1 MLNLFSENLG
11 VMHLPNVSGMEDR
24 EPATC
29 LDDHVTKLRLI
40 NTISGVTSCVF
51 LVITFLVYVSVPEL
65 NSLHGKIVISNVVSI
80 LFLTAYLVLVY
91 HGSHTL
97 PPLHCKIFGYIGYF
111 FALSMISWMTVMSL
125 DLCWTFLR
133 AQVPR
138 RSSATIK
145 FIIYSLA
152 GWGLS
157 LLLTLGLVL
166 VDTLEPV
173 SVQVPG
179 LGYVTITQPRV
190 GEEKCFL
197 SDRSQG
203 LYLHLPSLVLMLVNA
218 ILFLVTIITIYRS
231 VRVRVFALISI
242 CFLHAQLIFCFN
254 HQVKCQNS
262 KGPGVSRETEEAS
275 ELFLEVRPD
284 GQGQQRREGADGAL
298 HQAVHRDGHLLDLR
312 VRPSPGPL

>member
-1 MLNLFSENLG
+1 
-11 VMHLPNVSGMEDR
+11 MHLVNVSGMEDK
-24 EPATC
+24 EPSTC
-29 LDDHVTKLRLI
+29 LDDHITKLRLI
-40 NTISGVTSCVF
+40 NTVSGVTSCVF

-97 PPLHCKIFGYIGYF
+97 APLQCKIFGYIGYF

-145 FIIYSLA
+145 FIIYSVA

-157 LLLTLGLVL
+157 LLLTLGLVM
-166 VDTLEPV
+166 VDTLEPD
-173 SVQVPG
+173 SLQVPG
-179 LGYVTITQPRV
+179 LGHLTITSPRV

-197 SDRSQG
+197 SDRAQG
-203 LYLHLPSLVLMLVNA
+203 LYLHLPSLILMLVNA
-218 ILFLVTIITIYRS
+218 VLFLVTIITIYRS
-231 VRVRVFALISI
+231 EAVFALISI
-242 CFLHAQLIFCFN
+242 CFLYAQLIFCFN

-262 KGPGVSRETEEAS
+262 KGPGISREIEEVGQ
-275 ELFLEVRPD
+275 LLLQVRPH
-284 GQGQQRREGADGAL
+284 GHGGQQRHEGAAGAL
-298 HQAVHRDGHLLDLR
+298 HQAVHRDGHLLDIR
-312 VRPSPGPL
+312 VSPSPGPL

>member
-1 MLNLFSENLG
+1 
-11 VMHLPNVSGMEDR
+11 MHLVNVSGMEDN
-24 EPATC
+24 EPSTC
-29 LDDHVTKLRLI
+29 LDDHITKLRLI

-97 PPLHCKIFGYIGYF
+97 APLQCKIFGYIGYF
-111 FALSMISWMTVMSL
+111 LALSMISWMTVMSL

-145 FIIYSLA
+145 FIIYSVA

-157 LLLTLGLVL
+157 LLLTLGLVM
-166 VDTLEPV
+166 VDTLETD

-179 LGYVTITQPRV
+179 LGHLTITSPRV

-197 SDRSQG
+197 SDRAQG
-203 LYLHLPSLVLMLVNA
+203 LYLHLPSLILMLVNA
-218 ILFLVTIITIYRS
+218 VLFLVTIITIYRS
-231 VRVRVFALISI
+231 DRDAVFALISI
-242 CFLHAQLIFCFN
+242 CFLHALLIFCFN

-262 KGPGVSRETEEAS
+262 KGPGVSREIEEAC
-275 ELFLEVRPD
+275 
-284 GQGQQRREGADGAL
+284 Q
-298 HQAVHRDGHLLDLR
+298 LLL
-312 VRPSPGPL
+312 